1 MCKHVYSCVKPIK
14 SKLACDALLIFSVY
28 PVPFEFRK
36 PNVKFMLTQL
46 NSKLRILSILV
57 LQKF

>member
-28 PVPFEFRK
+28 PVSFEFRK
-36 PNVKFMLTQL
+36 LNVQIYAYSVKFKT
-46 NSKLRILSILV
+46 
-57 LQKF
+57 